1 MKSPKV
7 QLYIRVCLADG
18 SRPYL
23 KPAYTPKGRIRPQ
36 FAIVNGV
43 AEHYPEGVYHLR
55 YSSGGKRIWEPVV
68 GDAMLALSKRHTK
81 ERHLAALAA
90 GIALAPVHEPRAR
103 EVKAAK
109 TSLAALVATYLGEI
123 ERHKSTRTWQAYS
136 KTLNDFLKVC
146 TKAEV
151 EEIDRRD
158 ILNFVDF
165 LRARGNSGR
174 TLFNRVSYLLI
185 FLAKQGRK
193 DVIQPSDRPRYT
205 KKLVK
210 AYDQA
215 QLKRLFEVC
224 DQEDEV
230 LFRFLVGSGC
240 RDNEVV
246 HACWE
251 NLDFAAKTYDIKEKE
266 DLNFRLKDHEE
277 RTVPL
282 PDSLIALLREHRRR
296 HSSGRLIF
304 AGPNGRPDNH
314 LLRRLKRMALKAGLN
329 CGRCASKG
337 GQSCHLHPVCKEW
350 ELHRFRKT
358 FATMHAKAG
367 VKVHTLAKWLGHADL
382 QTTLTYLASDSATS
396 EETREQV
403 NRTFDCLGGAV

>member
-7 QLYIRVCLADG
+7 HLYIRVCLADG

-36 FAIVNGV
+36 FAVVNGV
-43 AEHYPEGVYHLR
+43 AEHHREGIYQLR
-55 YSSGGKRIWEPVV
+55 YSSGGKRIWEPA
-68 GDAMLALSKRHTK
+68 GSDATLAQTKCQTK
-81 ERHLAALAA
+81 ERHLSAIAA
-90 GIALAPVHEPRAR
+90 GIPLAPVHEPQAR
-103 EVKAAK
+103 EAKAAK
-109 TSLAALVATYLGEI
+109 TALATLVATYLGEI

-151 EEIDRRD
+151 AKIDRRD

-165 LRARGNSGR
+165 LRANGNSGR
-174 TLFNRVSYLLI
+174 TLFNRVSYVLI
-185 FLAKQGRK
+185 FLRRQGRK

-210 AYDQA
+210 AYDQT
-215 QLKRLFEVC
+215 QLRRLFEVS
-224 DQEDEV
+224 DREDEI
-230 LFRFLVGSGC
+230 LFRFFLGSGC

-251 NLDFAAKTYDIKEKE
+251 NLDFSAKTYDVREKE
-266 DLNFRLKDHEE
+266 ELNFHLKDHEE

-282 PDSLIALLREHRRR
+282 PDSLIELLREHRRR
-296 HSSGRLIF
+296 HSGRLIF

-314 LLRRLKRMALKAGLN
+314 LLRRLKRLALKAGLS
-329 CGRCASKG
+329 CGRCVSKS
-337 GQSCHLHPVCKEW
+337 GQSCRQHPVCKEW

-367 VKVHTLAKWLGHADL
+367 VKVHTLAGWLGHADL

-403 NRTFDCLGGAV
+403 NRTFDCLGGAA